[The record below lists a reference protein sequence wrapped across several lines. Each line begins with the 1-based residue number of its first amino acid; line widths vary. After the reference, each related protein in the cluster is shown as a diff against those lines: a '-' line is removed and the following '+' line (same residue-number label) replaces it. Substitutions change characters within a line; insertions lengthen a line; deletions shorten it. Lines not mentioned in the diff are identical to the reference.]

1 MRVLHLIRTW
11 SEHRPSLGGRQSPS
25 DAAVLACRS
34 DIAGQTDSEHKVC
47 VLGASADE
55 ARVAALGL
63 RTTDRVPVPLG
74 VLRLASASLRRFIA
88 TRPLFDEI
96 RCWDHSLMDIVRTCA
111 PMSRVIDAST
121 TIGDCHPV
129 APRDA
134 ASVRQARRAALG
146 IADDELLACL
156 LADPPSR
163 GDAVR
168 MMFMVG
174 TLYEA
179 GLRPHVILPRGSD
192 RLTRASRFHKAAR
205 LPGRLFVT
213 AEPAWSWLPAC
224 DVAVMVREA
233 DRVSAAERLMIRCAH
248 SIGVPVVAP
257 RDDSVIALY
266 PGDAAACLSPS
277 NHAASLARSLVRV
290 IDSAALRTS
299 IRRPIGDAA
308 WGREPS
314 PALLSEAGA

>member
-1 MRVLHLIRTW
+1 
-11 SEHRPSLGGRQSPS
+11 
-25 DAAVLACRS
+25 
-34 DIAGQTDSEHKVC
+34 
-47 VLGASADE
+47 
-55 ARVAALGL
+55 
-63 RTTDRVPVPLG
+63 
-74 VLRLASASLRRFIA
+74 
-88 TRPLFDEI
+88 
-96 RCWDHSLMDIVRTCA
+96 MDIVRTCA

-134 ASVRQARRAALG
+134 ASVRQERRAALG

-213 AEPAWSWLPAC
+213 AEPAWTWLPAC
-224 DVAVMVREA
+224 DVAVLVREA
-233 DRVSAAERLMIRCAH
+233 DRVTAAERMMIKCAH
-248 SIGVPVVAP
+248 SIGIPIVAP

-266 PGDAAACLSPS
+266 PGIAAACLSPA

-290 IDSAALRTS
+290 IESAALRTN
-299 IRRPIGDAA
+299 IRRPIGEAA
-308 WGREPS
+308 WARDPVAAS
-314 PALLSEAGA
+314 QSEAGV